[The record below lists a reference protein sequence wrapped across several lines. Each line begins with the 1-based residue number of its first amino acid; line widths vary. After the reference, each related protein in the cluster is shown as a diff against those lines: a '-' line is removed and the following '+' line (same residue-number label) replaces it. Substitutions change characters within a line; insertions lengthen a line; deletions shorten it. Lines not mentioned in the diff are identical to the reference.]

1 MSNVALRNYGPRVF
15 LSYSFRDKDL
25 AERVSG
31 ALAESGFQVHREDE
45 FSLAGQQL
53 SAAIPQRIGDAEVLI
68 QLLTANSNAS
78 EWVARE
84 FAYAIARRDQKHDLI
99 ILPIVFDKEKLPEP
113 VRDWWFFDLSGM
125 ELSDLALAKI
135 KEICLGSVHLL
146 PLEEDVPWRFREEQ
160 AAALLTGL
168 PKSDRRVIVDSNG
181 LLLRWKQETIDHYSN
196 VDGQYRDQFI
206 EQERRQLARLT
217 RRLKVQDEIVRR
229 LVLEI
234 MRIVPDYTHAERL
247 LETALRPLQTY
258 AAIVIGD
265 AVVEAAAVAPPTP
278 HPLRGEHIAKL
289 SAANTAN
296 HSSGFCNP
304 GFYRW
309 AFGESGDDDDIVD
322 MGMAAPGFRGIKV
335 LLPRRVFGSMADAYT
350 RSAISFDP
358 TAELLTGTFLDY
370 VLPQIAVDAAYNVTD
385 PASARAELETE
396 YAWRLDQYTSM
407 GLS

>member
-1 MSNVALRNYGPRVF
+1 MSSLALRNYGPRVF

-25 AERVSG
+25 AERMSG
-31 ALAESGFQVHREDE
+31 ALAVSGFQVHREDE

-84 FAYAIARRDQKHDLI
+84 FAYAVARRDQKHDLI
-99 ILPIVFDKEKLPEP
+99 ILPIVFDKEQLPEP

-135 KEICLGSVHLL
+135 KEICLGSVRLL
-146 PLEEDVPWRFREEQ
+146 PLDADAPWRFREEQ
-160 AAALLTGL
+160 ASALLTGL
-168 PKSDRRVIVDSNG
+168 PQADRRVIVDSNG

-196 VDGQYRDQFI
+196 VEGQYRDQFI

-229 LVLEI
+229 LALEI
-234 MRIVPDYTHAERL
+234 MRIVPDYAHAERL

-265 AVVEAAAVAPPTP
+265 ALVEAAAVAPPAP

-296 HSSGFCNP
+296 HSTGFCNP

-309 AFGESGDDDDIVD
+309 ALGEAGDADDIVD

-358 TAELLTGTFLDY
+358 TAELLTDTFLDY
-370 VLPQIAVDAAYNVTD
+370 VLPQIAADAAYNVTD

-396 YAWRLDQYTSM
+396 YAWRLDQYDSM

>member
-1 MSNVALRNYGPRVF
+1 MSSFALRNYGPRVF
-15 LSYSFRDKDL
+15 VSYSFRDKDL
-25 AERVSG
+25 AERISA

-84 FAYAIARRDQKHDLI
+84 FAYAVARRDQKHDLI
-99 ILPIVFDKEKLPEP
+99 ILPIVFDKEQLPEP

-125 ELSDLALAKI
+125 ELSDVALAKI
-135 KEICLGSVHLL
+135 KEICLSSVYLL
-146 PLEEDVPWRFREEQ
+146 PLDEEAPWRFREEQ
-160 AAALLTGL
+160 AAALLAGL
-168 PKSDRRVIVDSNG
+168 QKIDRRVIVDSNG
-181 LLLRWKQETIDHYSN
+181 LLLRWNQETIDHYSK
-196 VDGQYRDQFI
+196 VEGQYRDQFI

-229 LVLEI
+229 LALEI
-234 MRIVPDYTHAERL
+234 MRIVPNYTNAERL
-247 LETALRPLQTY
+247 METALRPLQIF

-265 AVVEAAAVAPPTP
+265 AVVEAAAVAPPAP
-278 HPLRGEHIAKL
+278 HPLRGEHIDKL

-309 AFGESGDDDDIVD
+309 ALGAPGNDDDIVE
-322 MGMAAPGFRGIKV
+322 MGMDASGFQGIKV
-335 LLPRRVFGSMADAYT
+335 LFPEGCSGAWPMYIPGRRYRSIRGRNCSPALFLTTCCRKLQSMRPIT
-350 RSAISFDP
+350 
-358 TAELLTGTFLDY
+358 
-370 VLPQIAVDAAYNVTD
+370 
-385 PASARAELETE
+385 
-396 YAWRLDQYTSM
+396 
-407 GLS
+407 

>member
-1 MSNVALRNYGPRVF
+1 MGSFELRNYGPRVF
-15 LSYSFRDKDL
+15 VSYSFRDKDL
-25 AERVSG
+25 AERISS
-31 ALAESGFQVHREDE
+31 ALAKSGFQVHREDE

-78 EWVARE
+78 EWLARE
-84 FAYAIARRDQKHDLI
+84 FAYAVARRDQKHDLI
-99 ILPIVFDKEKLPEP
+99 ILPIVFDKERLPEP

-125 ELSDLALAKI
+125 ELSDLALEKI
-135 KEICLGSVHLL
+135 KEICLSSVHLL
-146 PLEEDVPWRFREEQ
+146 PLDEEVPWRFREEQ

-168 PKSDRRVIVDSNG
+168 PKIARRVIVDSNG
-181 LLLRWKQETIDHYSN
+181 L
-196 VDGQYRDQFI
+196 
-206 EQERRQLARLT
+206 RRLARLT

-229 LVLEI
+229 LAFEI
-234 MRIVPDYTHAERL
+234 MRIVPGYTTAEQV

-265 AVVEAAAVAPPTP
+265 ALVEAAAVAPPAP

-309 AFGESGDDDDIVD
+309 ALGEPGHEDDIVD
-322 MGMAAPGFRGIKV
+322 MGMDAPGFQGIKV
-335 LLPRRVFGSMADAYT
+335 LVPRRVFGRMADAYT
-350 RSAISFDP
+350 RSAMSFDP
-358 TAELLTGTFLDY
+358 RSELLTGTFLNY

-385 PASARAELETE
+385 PASAGADLETQ
-396 YAWRLDQYTSM
+396 YAWRLDQYRNM

>member
-1 MSNVALRNYGPRVF
+1 MANFELRNYGPRVF
-15 LSYSFRDKDL
+15 ISYSFRDKDL
-25 AERVSG
+25 ADRISG

-84 FAYAIARRDQKHDLI
+84 FAYAVARKDQKHNLI
-99 ILPIVFDKEKLPEP
+99 ILPIVFDKAQLPEQ

-146 PLEEDVPWRFREEQ
+146 PLDEEAPWRFREDQ
-160 AAALLTGL
+160 AAALLSGL
-168 PKSDRRVIVDSNG
+168 AKGARRVIVDSNG
-181 LLLRWKQETIDHYSN
+181 LLQRWNQETIDHYSN
-196 VDGQYRDQFI
+196 VAGEYRDQFI
-206 EQERRQLARLT
+206 RQERRRAERLT

-229 LVLEI
+229 LALEI
-234 MRIVPDYTHAERL
+234 MKIMPGYTNAEGV
-247 LETALRPLQTY
+247 LENALRPLQTY
-258 AAIVIGD
+258 AAIVVGD
-265 AVVEAAAVAPPTP
+265 AVVEAAAVAPPAP

-289 SAANTAN
+289 SSANTENYSA
-296 HSSGFCNP
+296 GYCNP

-309 AFGESGDDDDIVD
+309 ALQEPGSEEDIVD
-322 MGMAAPGFRGIKV
+322 MGMDAPGFRAIKV
-335 LLPRRVFGSMADAYT
+335 LMPRKVFGRMADLYT
-350 RSAISFDP
+350 RSIMPFDP
-358 TAELLTGTFLDY
+358 RSELLTGTFLNY
-370 VLPQIAVDAAYNVTD
+370 VLPQVAVDAAYNVTD
-385 PASARAELETE
+385 PATASTVLETE
-396 YAWRLDQYTSM
+396 YAWRLDQYRNM

>member
-1 MSNVALRNYGPRVF
+1 MSSLALRNYGPRVF

-31 ALAESGFQVHREDE
+31 ALAVSGFQVHREDE

-84 FAYAIARRDQKHDLI
+84 FAYAVARRDQKHDLI
-99 ILPIVFDKEKLPEP
+99 ILPIVFDKEQLPEP

-135 KEICLGSVHLL
+135 KEICLGSVRLL
-146 PLEEDVPWRFREEQ
+146 PLDEDAPWRFREEQ

-168 PKSDRRVIVDSNG
+168 PQADRRVIVDSNG
-181 LLLRWKQETIDHYSN
+181 LLLRWKQETIEHYSN
-196 VDGQYRDQFI
+196 VEGQYRDQFI

-229 LVLEI
+229 LALEI
-234 MRIVPDYTHAERL
+234 MRIVPDYAHAERL

-265 AVVEAAAVAPPTP
+265 ALVEAAAVAPPAP
-278 HPLRGEHIAKL
+278 HPLRRAHIAKL

-296 HSSGFCNP
+296 HSTGFCNP

-309 AFGESGDDDDIVD
+309 ALGEAGDADDIVD

-358 TAELLTGTFLDY
+358 TAELLTDTFLDY
-370 VLPQIAVDAAYNVTD
+370 VLPQIAADAAYNVTD

-396 YAWRLDQYTSM
+396 YAWRLDQYRSM